1 MNRFVYVIILILL
14 ALATYIVD
22 FSKIFKKEK
31 NKEDKSVQN
40 EDDLF
45 SSNKTASNENYYN
58 EYDQVEEIKI
68 PQDTYYNE
76 YDTNDISVNLENQS
90 KNVKLEDSG
99 LNIRSVSELK
109 KQGYVYI
116 NELLNKTDEELL
128 QIKGIG
134 QKTILQ
140 IRSFKI

>member
-1 MNRFVYVIILILL
+1 MNRFVYVIILIVL

-76 YDTNDISVNLENQS
+76 YDTNDISVNLEHQS